1 MEVNLLTHIRKGEQ
15 TALKEAFTSYFEIL
29 YRQAIQ
35 RGLTPERAEEVIEET
50 FLALWKGD
58 GIGDAPSLLVWL
70 QQKVTAAEDTRSPEE
85 AAEHEALLKA
95 LHGLSAAEQQLVQ
108 QVIFKKQ
115 AIGALSKQQNVSF
128 EVFALQMVDVLEKLG
143 NSLGAD

>member
-35 RGLTPERAEEVIEET
+35 RGLTPERAEDVIEEA

-58 GIGDAPSLLVWL
+58 GIDDAPSLLVWL
-70 QQKVTAAEDTRSPEE
+70 QQKVTAAEDKRSPEE
-85 AAEHEALLKA
+85 AAERESLLKA
-95 LHGLSAAEQQLVQ
+95 LHGLSVAEQQLVQ
-108 QVIFKKQ
+108 QVIFEMQ
-115 AIGALSKQQNVSF
+115 AIDTLSKQQNVSF
-128 EVFALQMVDVLEKLG
+128 DTFALLMVDVLEKLG
-143 NSLGAD
+143 NSLDTD

>member
-35 RGLTPERAEEVIEET
+35 RGLTPERAEEVIEAA
-50 FLALWKGD
+50 FLALWKGE

-70 QQKVTAAEDTRSPEE
+70 QQKVTAAEDTSSP
-85 AAEHEALLKA
+85 AETAEREALLKA
-95 LHGLSAAEQQLVQ
+95 LHGLSEAEQQLVQ
-108 QVIFKKQ
+108 QVIFEKQ
-115 AIGALSKQQNVSF
+115 TIHTLSKQQNVSF
-128 EVFALQMVDVLEKLG
+128 EAFALQMVEVLEKLG
-143 NSLGAD
+143 NSLDTD